1 MRAGPRPAVGSAL
14 SSVPPSVLLVDDD
27 ANFRR
32 ALAIAL
38 RLDGLE
44 VGEATTAAE
53 ARGALASRRFTAVLV
68 DLMLQ
73 DGEAHALL
81 ERLCLGSD
89 SRLAIACSPH
99 PEALAAARD
108 RIPGV
113 APLRKPFPSAELRRL
128 IETGGPSGGR

>member
-1 MRAGPRPAVGSAL
+1 
-14 SSVPPSVLLVDDD
+14 VLLVDDD

-53 ARGALASRRFTAVLV
+53 ARDVLAEGRFTAVLV
-68 DLMLQ
+68 DLLLQ
-73 DGEAHALL
+73 DGEAHGLL
-81 ERLCLGSD
+81 EQLCLESPA
-89 SRLAIACSPH
+89 RLAIACSPH
-99 PEALAAARD
+99 PEALAAAKE

-113 APLRKPFPSAELRRL
+113 APLRKPFPAALLRAL
-128 IETGGPSGGR
+128 VETRARSEAVCS

>member
-1 MRAGPRPAVGSAL
+1 M
-14 SSVPPSVLLVDDD
+14 LLVDDD

-44 VGEATTAAE
+44 VSEASTAEE
-53 ARGALASRRFTAVLV
+53 ARGSLGSRRFTAVLV
-68 DLMLQ
+68 DLLLQ

-81 ERLCLGSD
+81 ERLCLEHTA
-89 SRLAIACSPH
+89 RLAIACSAH
-99 PEALAAARD
+99 PEALDAAGE

-113 APLRKPFPSAELRRL
+113 TRLRKPFPPSELL
-128 IETGGPSGGR
+128 LLLETPATAR